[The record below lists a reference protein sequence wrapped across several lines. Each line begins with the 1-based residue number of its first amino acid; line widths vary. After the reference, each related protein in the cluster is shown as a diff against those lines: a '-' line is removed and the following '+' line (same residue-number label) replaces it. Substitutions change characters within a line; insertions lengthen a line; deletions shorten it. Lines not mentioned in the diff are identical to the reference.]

1 MEYLTLEGLDL
12 WRLLAG
18 LGIFLFGMF
27 LLEEGIQALSGQ
39 AFQRLL
45 HRFTNRPVKAVLTG
59 ALATAVLQSSSAI
72 SLMTLAFVGAGT
84 LVLGNAMG
92 VIVGTNL
99 GTTATS
105 WIVASIGFKL
115 DIESLA
121 LPFIGMGGLILI
133 FLGKR
138 PKYAA
143 FCRLLTGFGFLFMGL
158 DFMKDAVVRFTT
170 ELEPAYFQDI
180 PTWIYFFL
188 GVFLTAIT
196 QSSSASIAILLTFI
210 HAGAANL
217 YQGCLFVIGANIG
230 TTITV
235 ILGTLGGTV
244 VKKQVAASH
253 VIFNWITGLLALA
266 LLPLIIMLMLRIL
279 PNVRDSVMQIALF
292 HTLFNLIGVILFLP
306 FTNWLGRL
314 VHYIFPAKHHAI
326 TKYLHLLPAQVGEAG
341 AEALRHESWHLL
353 SWVIDRFNKVMEM
366 KSIPDL
372 QSLSE
377 IILPEEGPLDDE
389 IPTKINDAMLRFAAE
404 LQTESLS
411 RKQSDLVNRSL
422 FASRLGLYSIAWI
435 NMLQQELNTIRE
447 ESHPFHAV
455 KSYLATRQKELYD
468 LVPGCF
474 LEEML
479 KPDGYHNLKSAI
491 KHRANEQ
498 TALMAIIG
506 KDRQEMGPLHLTQL
520 MTILKAWELAWRNLL
535 QAFRE
540 LAPGLPQDQTPL

>member
-59 ALATAVLQSSSAI
+59 ALATAVLQSSSAV

-84 LVLGNAMG
+84 LALGNAMG

-115 DIESLA
+115 EIESLA

-143 FCRLLTGFGFLFMGL
+143 FSRLLTGFGFLFMGL
-158 DFMKDAVVRFTT
+158 DFMKNAVGRFTS
-170 ELEPAYFQDI
+170 ELEPAFFQDI

-188 GVFLTAIT
+188 GLLLTAIT
-196 QSSSASIAILLTFI
+196 QSSSASIAILLTLI
-210 HAGAANL
+210 HAGSADL

-266 LLPLIIMLMLRIL
+266 LLPVIIMLLLHIF
-279 PNVRDSVMQIALF
+279 PNARERVMQIALF

-306 FTNWLGRL
+306 FTSWMGRL
-314 VHYIFPAKHHAI
+314 VHYIFPSKHHTI

-341 AEALRHESWHLL
+341 AEALRNESWHLL
-353 SWVIDRFNKVMEM
+353 SWVIERFNKVLNM

-372 QSLSE
+372 QCLSE
-377 IILPEEGPLDDE
+377 ITLPDDGPMDDE
-389 IPTKINDAMLRFAAE
+389 IPAKINDAMLRFAAD

-435 NMLQQELNTIRE
+435 NMLHQELNTIKE
-447 ESHPFHAV
+447 ESHPVHAV
-455 KSYLATRQKELYD
+455 KRYLAKQQKELYQLIPD
-468 LVPGCF
+468 CF
-474 LEEML
+474 SEEML
-479 KPDGYHNLKSAI
+479 KPDGYQNFKSGI

-498 TALMAIIG
+498 AALMALIG
-506 KDRQEMGPLHLTQL
+506 KENHEMDPLHLTQL
-520 MTILKAWELAWRNLL
+520 MTILKAWDLAWRNLL

-540 LAPGLPQDQTPL
+540 LAPGLPHDQTPL